1 MFKMVSEYGN
11 EIAYAPDER
20 KRDSLLELGF
30 KVVEEPQMTEELE
43 TPGQSDEPDKSE
55 IKPEIPQKKVK
66 GVGKRGKRNEEDAD
80 RS

>member
-11 EIAYAPDER
+11 EIAYAHDER

-43 TPGQSDEPDKSE
+43 TPVQFDEPDKSE

-66 GVGKRGKRNEEDAD
+66 GVGKRGKRNEEDTD